1 MDGANLWVSLKYE
14 NEFEFNFENEFK
26 IEDLDDLDWSMQAL
40 DVEFVDNDLVRDR
53 NRDLITLS
61 SPIDL
66 WSLQPITYWTA
77 AKDRAKTSSSEK
89 MEECDIDEAP
99 RYIWYLNETTNNI
112 HHVVSTIRSLSQ
124 IPPQIIVVCKFMRFD
139 HSVIRL

>member
-1 MDGANLWVSLKYE
+1 
-14 NEFEFNFENEFK
+14 
-26 IEDLDDLDWSMQAL
+26 MQAL
-40 DVEFVDNDLVRDR
+40 DVEFVDNDLVSDR
-53 NRDLITLS
+53 IHVLLS
-61 SPIDL
+61 IAIDL

-112 HHVVSTIRSLSQ
+112 DHVVSKIQFPRSQPHFRCL
-124 IPPQIIVVCKFMRFD
+124 
-139 HSVIRL
+139 